1 MVHRVAA
8 DAVRVGRLDDDV
20 AAQVGHLAAIGA
32 VAQVLEI
39 EGTVERQMGTFDAL
53 QEPLLG
59 IDRHARL
66 GVSPV
71 ARRLLFG
78 NFVDDT

>member
-1 MVHRVAA
+1 VAA
-8 DAVRVGRLDDDV
+8 NSARVGRFDDDV
-20 AAQVGHLAAIGA
+20 AAQVRHLAAIGA
-32 VAQVLEI
+32 LAQVLEI

-53 QEPLLG
+53 QDALLG

-71 ARRLLFG
+71 TRAFVRQRR
-78 NFVDDT
+78 